1 MDTTLKDSQGVKEK
15 QTASQ
20 EVNPTTTTAADAKVF
35 IDFEATEASQEKE
48 KPLKLTSGKK
58 KIENLFVEQLHFL
71 IDVPELVFQHKQ
83 KNIL

>member
-20 EVNPTTTTAADAKVF
+20 EVNPTTTTDADAEFF

-48 KPLKLTSGKK
+48 KPLKSTPGRK
-58 KIENLFVEQLHFL
+58 KIEKIEVDKNSQSKISLDTYQFV
-71 IDVPELVFQHKQ
+71 Q
-83 KNIL
+83 KL

>member
-20 EVNPTTTTAADAKVF
+20 EVNPTTTTAADAEVF

-48 KPLKLTSGKK
+48 KPLKSTPGRK
-58 KIENLFVEQLHFL
+58 KIENFKV
-71 IDVPELVFQHKQ
+71 D
-83 KNIL
+83 KNSQSKISAVSFSILLN